1 MNALIDRRWDLEF
14 MEYTEGYGML
24 WAMLAADFRAAGMFA
39 NAALCDRKAEYY
51 MPTDSGERCLI
62 IYTSGMVVE
71 AFPPITIY
79 ENGERRVLDVVARTE
94 LSDELVVVE
103 VAE

>member
-1 MNALIDRRWDLEF
+1 
-14 MEYTEGYGML
+14 
-24 WAMLAADFRAAGMFA
+24 
-39 NAALCDRKAEYY
+39 